1 MFPVLLH
8 YGIPKVY
15 SMLYRIFTA
24 IPVVQSIGAVFA
36 DFRKAFDF
44 ADHNILGYKLQ
55 ARSITVSLE
64 IGIAR

>member
-1 MFPVLLH
+1 MASQKCTQCYTGFLQQFQWC
-8 YGIPKVY
+8 KV
-15 SMLYRIFTA
+15 
-24 IPVVQSIGAVFA
+24 IGAVFK

-64 IGIAR
+64 IGITR